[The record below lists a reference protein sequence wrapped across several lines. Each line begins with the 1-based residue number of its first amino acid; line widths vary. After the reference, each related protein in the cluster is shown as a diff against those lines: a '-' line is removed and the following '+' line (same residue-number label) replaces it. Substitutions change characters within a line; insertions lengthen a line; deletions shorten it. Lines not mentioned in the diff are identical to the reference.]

1 MLTRTSIQCP
11 RCGNRFEAAIN
22 TVIDASSDPEAKM
35 RLLGGRSNTVQCPN
49 CGTPVTVAIPM
60 VYHDAAKELLITF
73 VPIELNMPKDRQEK
87 VVGDLI
93 REVTNSLPPEGRK
106 GYLFNPRSALTMQGL
121 IDQVLQADGVTPEM
135 MEAQRA
141 KVRLVEMFVQAS
153 EDDLPNL
160 VQQYD
165 DQIDAQFFQLMTVMA
180 QRMAQEGRADIAQH
194 VLEIQQVIAEH
205 STLGQEL
212 MAQAE
217 RQDEVVREV
226 AEDVRALGNNATRA
240 DFIDLAFRY
249 VDDPDRIQALV
260 RLARPAFDAA
270 LFQEMTARIAQA
282 PADQRDALEDMRDQ
296 MMQLVAVLDQQ
307 TQMAVQEAAQ
317 LLQMLLSSPQPEAII
332 RENVELIDDTF
343 MAVLGANIQEAERQG
358 DINASA
364 RLKDLYNR
372 VVNIL
377 RDNMQ
382 PELRFINE
390 LLSMTSEDDAR
401 AAIQEQAVQY
411 GPRLLE
417 MMDAVEGILESRG
430 DTQILNRLA
439 WIRETVEEALS
450 NA

>member
-1 MLTRTSIQCP
+1 
-11 RCGNRFEAAIN
+11 
-22 TVIDASSDPEAKM
+22 
-35 RLLGGRSNTVQCPN
+35 
-49 CGTPVTVAIPM
+49 
-60 VYHDAAKELLITF
+60 
-73 VPIELNMPKDRQEK
+73 
-87 VVGDLI
+87 
-93 REVTNSLPPEGRK
+93 
-106 GYLFNPRSALTMQGL
+106 
-121 IDQVLQADGVTPEM
+121 
-135 MEAQRA
+135 
-141 KVRLVEMFVQAS
+141 
-153 EDDLPNL
+153 
-160 VQQYD
+160 
-165 DQIDAQFFQLMTVMA
+165 MA
-180 QRMAQEGRADIAQH
+180 QRMAQEGRPDIAQH
-194 VLEIQQVIAEH
+194 VLEVQQLIAEH

-212 MAQAE
+212 MSQAE

-226 AEDVRALGNNATRA
+226 AEDIRALGNNATRA
-240 DFIDLAFRY
+240 DFVDLAFRY

-260 RLARPAFDAA
+260 GLARPAFDEL

-296 MMQLVAVLDQQ
+296 MLQLVAVLDQQ

-343 MAVLGANIQEAERQG
+343 MAVLSANIQEAERQS

-364 RLKDLYNR
+364 RLKNLYNT
-372 VVNIL
+372 VVGVL

-390 LLSMTSEDDAR
+390 LLSMTSEEDAR
-401 AAIQEQAVQY
+401 AAIQEQAAQY
-411 GPRLLE
+411 GPRLLD

-430 DTQILNRLA
+430 DAQILNRLA

>member
-11 RCGNRFEAAIN
+11 RCGNRFEASIN

-93 REVTNSLPPEGRK
+93 REVTNNLPPEGRK

-194 VLEIQQVIAEH
+194 VLEIQQIIAEH

-212 MAQAE
+212 MVQAE

-260 RLARPAFDAA
+260 VLARPAFDAV
-270 LFQEMTARIAQA
+270 LFQELTARIAQA
-282 PADQRDALEDMRDQ
+282 PADQRDALEDM
-296 MMQLVAVLDQQ
+296 
-307 TQMAVQEAAQ
+307 
-317 LLQMLLSSPQPEAII
+317 
-332 RENVELIDDTF
+332 
-343 MAVLGANIQEAERQG
+343 
-358 DINASA
+358 
-364 RLKDLYNR
+364 
-372 VVNIL
+372 
-377 RDNMQ
+377 
-382 PELRFINE
+382 
-390 LLSMTSEDDAR
+390 
-401 AAIQEQAVQY
+401 
-411 GPRLLE
+411 
-417 MMDAVEGILESRG
+417 
-430 DTQILNRLA
+430 
-439 WIRETVEEALS
+439 
-450 NA
+450 